1 MVMADTALPLS
12 SEGRASGSSTLTM
25 ICQVLAPMLW
35 AASTTPL
42 STSSREDSTRRAT
55 KGAAASTSGTTV
67 ALLPMVVPTR
77 KRVKGM
83 TAIIRIRKGKERVR
97 FTTTSSTL

>member
-1 MVMADTALPLS
+1 MPNTTAYS
-12 SEGRASGSSTLTM
+12 
-25 ICQVLAPMLW
+25 
-35 AASTTPL
+35 
-42 STSSREDSTRRAT
+42 
-55 KGAAASTSGTTV
+55 AAASTSGTTV

-83 TAIIRIRKGKERVR
+83 TAIIRIRKGKDRVR